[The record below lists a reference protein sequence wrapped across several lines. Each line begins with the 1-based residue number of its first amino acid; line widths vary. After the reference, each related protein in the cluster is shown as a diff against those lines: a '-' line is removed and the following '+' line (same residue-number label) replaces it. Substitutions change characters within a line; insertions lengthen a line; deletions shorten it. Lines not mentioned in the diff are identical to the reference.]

1 MGKVLFELRQK
12 RKKRE
17 RKKGEE
23 KEEKM
28 IRESVRV
35 R

>member
-17 RKKGEE
+17 RKREE

-28 IRESVRV
+28 ITESVRV

>member
-17 RKKGEE
+17 REKGEE